1 MVDTALALA
10 LAALT
15 WGTMGLDEDC
25 PCPVRPLAVA
35 LVLAQTLPLAFRR
48 LAPGAHA
55 VTEDPGRAEHH
66 VVEGDGREGR
76 VPAGQHRQP
85 DGPAFAGVAGGLTG
99 DVLVRAL
106 QRRSVSIMSTLRIV
120 GAVVPAVL
128 WLSYFGLLAVFYSV
142 GWTVELWAGIACM
155 AALAGFGLAL
165 LMMPPS
171 IPQEA

>member
-1 MVDTALALA
+1 
-10 LAALT
+10 
-15 WGTMGLDEDC
+15 
-25 PCPVRPLAVA
+25 
-35 LVLAQTLPLAFRR
+35 
-48 LAPGAHA
+48 
-55 VTEDPGRAEHH
+55 
-66 VVEGDGREGR
+66 
-76 VPAGQHRQP
+76 
-85 DGPAFAGVAGGLTG
+85 VAGGLTG